1 MLLVSLT
8 VITFSWE
15 TVSLL
20 LKKKISALHCRS
32 SAHVCALLQGKKMN
46 VPKFTVG
53 KLAGIALVGGLAIGF
68 GSVAA
73 TAGNALIG
81 DVLGNIVGD
90 FGGIPDSVFC
100 CDFSNCDCSNCDFSF
115 LGGCCGCDC
124 SNCDFSFVG
133 DCFDNCGDGCCD
145 PDGICCALGSCLF
158 DSCDNMGDI
167 CACILDCIGSL
178 SN

>member
-1 MLLVSLT
+1 
-8 VITFSWE
+8 
-15 TVSLL
+15 
-20 LKKKISALHCRS
+20 
-32 SAHVCALLQGKKMN
+32 MN

-115 LGGCCGCDC
+115 LG
-124 SNCDFSFVG
+124 

-145 PDGICCALGSCLF
+145 PDGICCALVSCLF

-167 CACILDCIGSL
+167 CTCILDCIGSL